1 MDSNLI
7 DNKAEIKT
15 KNLIKLQ
22 KKSQNKF
29 FFSFSIAGRQGC
41 RYLGVIQLTKRKGKL
56 HSIKQGSRYP
66 TLDWPLLIVKLGI
79 SKSSALSQRGRQP
92 KGQNATLVE
101 WGLK

>member
-7 DNKAEIKT
+7 DNEAEIKT
-15 KNLIKLQ
+15 KNPIRLQ

-29 FFSFSIAGRQGC
+29 FFSFSVAGRQGC
-41 RYLGVIQLTKRKGKL
+41 GYLGVIQLTKRKGKL

-66 TLDWPLLIVKLGI
+66 TLDRPLLIAKGI